1 MRLEVRKFSDHV
13 ICRRSYAKLAVSEP
27 LGLILLGPI
36 LRYFGG
42 SAVGR
47 VLVVRHRDVV
57 ETQVSY
63 REVGIYPFLASEAGH

>member
-13 ICRRSYAKLAVSEP
+13 ICRKSSAELAVSEP
-27 LGLILLGPI
+27 LGLILLRPI

-47 VLVVRHRDVV
+47 VLVRHRDVV
-57 ETQVSY
+57 ETQVQ
-63 REVGIYPFLASEAGH
+63 